1 MPPVAPFDVEI
12 HEMELC
18 NVLKAQEEGTSKGK
32 KNLSETAMEE
42 AHPEDEDEDDDD
54 DDEVEEKGTKT
65 QDDNQDMTAEEP
77 RAASEDVKEKSHMT
91 H

>member
-1 MPPVAPFDVEI
+1 MPPAAPFDVEI

-18 NVLKAQEEGTSKGK
+18 SVLKAQEEGAGKGK

-42 AHPEDEDEDDDD
+42 AHPEDEDEE
-54 DDEVEEKGTKT
+54 DEVEEKGTKT
-65 QDDNQDMTAEEP
+65 QDGNQEMTAEEP
-77 RAASEDVKEKSHMT
+77 RATSEDVKEKSHMT